1 VAAPARPVATR
12 YGEREVYSVA
22 ELNKGLAGWV
32 ERLPP
37 VWVEG
42 EVAEL
47 RRRDAWAFA
56 FWTLKDLGGTA
67 TVAVR
72 MARTGF
78 DRLPAPPVDGARI
91 HLLARP
97 EVSRRSGELSL
108 RALRLEPFGAGGLLA
123 QLEERRRRLAAE
135 GLFAQE
141 RKRPLPRF
149 PRTIGLVCG
158 HDAAAKH
165 DVVEG
170 IRHRYPPARIVLA
183 ETVVQGDGAAGRIR
197 LSLARLD
204 ADPAVDVIVLAR
216 GGGSLEDLAPFSD
229 EALCRAIA
237 ACATPVVSAIGHEQ
251 DAPLCDLVA
260 DLRAS
265 TPTHAARLVVPD
277 ASALA
282 REDDALRE
290 RGRRVLAARLQR
302 EREALALVAA
312 RPVLRTPSGFLSWRR
327 EGIGTLRE
335 RLRAAPSRRLER
347 ERREL
352 HGAASQL
359 RALGPASTLERGY
372 AIALG
377 PDGHAV
383 CDPAQAPPGTLLD
396 VRLARGRLAARVEG
410 PA

>member
-1 VAAPARPVATR
+1 
-12 YGEREVYSVA
+12 
-22 ELNKGLAGWV
+22 
-32 ERLPP
+32 
-37 VWVEG
+37 VEG

-47 RRRDAWAFA
+47 RRRDAWAFV
-56 FWTLKDLGGTA
+56 FWLLKDLAGTS

-72 MARTGF
+72 MARATF
-78 DRLPAPPVDGARI
+78 DRLPAAPVEGARL
-91 HLLARP
+91 HVLARP
-97 EVSRRSGELSL
+97 EVSQRNGQLTL

-123 QLEERRRRLAAE
+123 RLEERKGRLAAE

-149 PRTIGLVCG
+149 PRAVGLVCG

-170 IRHRYPPARIVLA
+170 IRARFPPARIVLM
-183 ETVVQGDGAAGRIR
+183 ETTVQGDGAATGIR

-204 ADPAVDVIVLAR
+204 ADPDVDVIVLAR

-237 ACATPVVSAIGHEQ
+237 ASATPVVSAIGHEQ

-260 DLRAS
+260 DVRAS

-277 ASALA
+277 AAALA

-302 EREALALVAA
+302 EREALALLGA
-312 RPVLRTPSGFLSWRR
+312 RPVLRTPSGFLTWRR
-327 EGIGTLRE
+327 DGLVTLRE
-335 RLRAAPSRRLER
+335 RLRAAPTRRLER
-347 ERREL
+347 ERRDL
-352 HGAASQL
+352 AGAASQL

-377 PDGHAV
+377 PDGHAIS
-383 CDPAQAPPGTLLD
+383 DPVEAPPGTLLD
-396 VRLARGRLAARVEG
+396 LRLARGRVAARVED
-410 PA
+410 P

>member
-22 ELNKGLAGWV
+22 ELNRGLAGWV
-32 ERLPP
+32 DRLPP

-47 RRRDAWAFA
+47 RRRDAWAFV
-56 FWTLKDLGGTA
+56 FWTLKDLGGSATA
-67 TVAVR
+67 AVR
-72 MARTGF
+72 MARSTY
-78 DRLPAPPVDGARI
+78 DRLAAPPVEGARL
-91 HLLARP
+91 HVLVRP
-97 EVSRRSGELSL
+97 EVSQKSGQLSL
-108 RALRLEPFGAGGLLA
+108 RALRLEPFGAGALAA
-123 QLEERRRRLAAE
+123 QLEERKRRLAAE

-149 PRTIGLVCG
+149 PRAIGLVCG

-170 IRHRYPPARIVLA
+170 IRTRFPPARIVLA
-183 ETVVQGDGAAGRIR
+183 ETTVQGDGAATGIR
-197 LSLARLD
+197 LSLAKLD
-204 ADPAVDVIVLAR
+204 ADPAVEVIVLAR
-216 GGGSLEDLAPFSD
+216 GGGSLDDLAPFSD

-237 ACATPVVSAIGHEQ
+237 ASATPVVSAIGHEQ
-251 DAPLCDLVA
+251 DTPLCDLVA
-260 DLRAS
+260 DVRAS

-277 ASALA
+277 AAALR
-282 REDDALRE
+282 REDGALLE
-290 RGRRVLAARLQR
+290 RGRRVLADRLRR
-302 EREALALVAA
+302 EREALGLLAA

-327 EGIGTLRE
+327 EGLGSLRE
-335 RLRAAPSRRLER
+335 RLRAAPARRLER
-347 ERREL
+347 ERRDL
-352 HGAASQL
+352 AATASQL

-396 VRLARGRLAARVEG
+396 LRLARGRVAARVED
-410 PA
+410 P